1 MYAERVIFF
10 YINRAFQSTLSIS
23 KRPCIQ
29 LYMVEMLRI
38 PLQDLIHLYLGKL
51 ARTIHMNYARNS
63 IVLCMPV
70 ISHYARAYTCTGTTK
85 YVIQIQILILF
96 LIVQVLLSKFIGF
109 KPSSREDRAM

>member
-70 ISHYARAYTCTGTTK
+70 ISHYARAYTCTGMTK
-85 YVIQIQILILF
+85 YVNSNSDFVLDRTGFALEIHWIQT
-96 LIVQVLLSKFIGF
+96 
-109 KPSSREDRAM
+109 